1 MDAKILWYVA
11 RSGGLVAWGLLAL
24 SVIWGLAMS
33 TKVMKGR
40 PRPTWIL
47 DLHRFLGGTALVFA
61 AIPVVS
67 ISLDTYVHFGPVE
80 VLVPF
85 TGSWHPVAVAWGILG
100 LYALWA
106 VEITSVL
113 RRHLSK
119 RVWRSTHYL
128 AFPLFALTTVHALS
142 AGTDRHSVAFR
153 LAVVGASA
161 VILGLIGL
169 RVVRAGQDPPARPGV
184 GARVGTRA
192 AAGVGAATRVEA
204 ATRVGAAAR
213 ARAGAG
219 AGARARG
226 A

>member
-61 AIPVVS
+61 AIHVVS

-85 TGSWHPVAVAWGILG
+85 TGSWHPVAVA
-100 LYALWA
+100 
-106 VEITSVL
+106 
-113 RRHLSK
+113 
-119 RVWRSTHYL
+119 
-128 AFPLFALTTVHALS
+128 
-142 AGTDRHSVAFR
+142 
-153 LAVVGASA
+153 
-161 VILGLIGL
+161 
-169 RVVRAGQDPPARPGV
+169 
-184 GARVGTRA
+184 
-192 AAGVGAATRVEA
+192 
-204 ATRVGAAAR
+204 
-213 ARAGAG
+213 
-219 AGARARG
+219 
-226 A
+226 